1 MEYHLR
7 AYAELNGVSDK
18 NEVPFL
24 VPNRVTSVE
33 NVLSRSGD
41 NINQDGLKR
50 ERDKIKT
57 NLLKEVAD

>member
-7 AYAELNGVSDK
+7 AYAELNGVSSK
-18 NEVPFL
+18 TETPFL
-24 VPNRVTSVE
+24 VPNRVMSVE

-50 ERDKIKT
+50 ERDRIKT